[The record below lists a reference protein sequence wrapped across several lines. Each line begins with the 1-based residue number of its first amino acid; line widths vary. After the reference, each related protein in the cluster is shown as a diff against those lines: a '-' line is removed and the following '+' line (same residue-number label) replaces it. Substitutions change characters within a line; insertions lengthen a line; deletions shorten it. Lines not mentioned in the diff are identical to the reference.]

1 MNSDSSLIR
10 ALLSDDRN
18 ARQFPWFPRLV
29 GTLRVLASICLWQ
42 LTVLDATIIEMRSKQ
57 MDKKMPCCSVQQ
69 GLFEFQCAPGISG
82 IVAET

>member
-1 MNSDSSLIR
+1 MVR
-10 ALLSDDRN
+10 
-18 ARQFPWFPRLV
+18 
-29 GTLRVLASICLWQ
+29 
-42 LTVLDATIIEMRSKQ
+42 DAAIIKCDRSK